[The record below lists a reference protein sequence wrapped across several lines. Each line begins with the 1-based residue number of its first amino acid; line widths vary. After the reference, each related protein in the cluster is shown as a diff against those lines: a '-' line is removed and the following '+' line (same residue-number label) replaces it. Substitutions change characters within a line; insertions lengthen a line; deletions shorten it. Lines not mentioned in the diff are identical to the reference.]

1 MRTDKDYSGK
11 GRDTMHTG
19 SMISLGLAGLAA
31 SLLGTSAFAQGGVAA
46 PTGGATKGTLTVRI
60 SVKGA
65 GRLPGN
71 VPDYQ
76 ALVWKVNNTASFET
90 RLVAMSGADLS
101 AANAAKMAQV
111 ATAAD
116 EAIDDKV
123 QAVIDKWNDK
133 LDACEDE
140 ACEDRVHAAM
150 MADPGYRRIMFA
162 MQPKGAA
169 VLQTAQ
175 GVDLAPGLQGWAV
188 DPLDQYPTTGSVR
201 VEYSLRYV
209 GAMSET
215 GGPRSDD
222 AMTWVGALTLD
233 KEPGGMA
240 GELNFDR
247 AAGTYTIVLAG
258 AHMAVEARDSDGTG
272 NVTQVP
278 LLGSEPPKGKEW
290 ESVLKATGPA
300 GPDAAHGLS
309 GKLTFTSNMG
319 NWREPTHDMP
329 VQVTIEWSFT
339 PGS

>member
-1 MRTDKDYSGK
+1 MSRIEDHSRK
-11 GRDTMHTG
+11 GHDTMHRG

-31 SLLGTSAFAQGGVAA
+31 SLLGTSAFAQGGAA
-46 PTGGATKGTLTVRI
+46 PSTAGATKGTLKVRVTV
-60 SVKGA
+60 SGE
-65 GRLPGN
+65 GRLPGRI
-71 VPDYQ
+71 PDYR
-76 ALVWKVNNTASFET
+76 ALVWKTHNTASFET

-101 AANAAKMAQV
+101 AANVAKMAQV
-111 ATAAD
+111 AGAAS
-116 EAIDDKV
+116 EAMDDKV

-150 MADPGYRRIMFA
+150 MADPEYRRIMFD

-175 GVDLAPGLQGWAV
+175 GVNLAPGLQGWAV

-233 KEPGGMA
+233 KEPGGMV

-247 AAGTYTIVLAG
+247 AAGTYTIVLTG
-258 AHMAVEARDSDGTG
+258 ARMTVDARDSGGTG
-272 NVTQVP
+272 DVRGVP
-278 LLGSEPPKGKEW
+278 FLGSEPPKGKEW

-300 GPDAAHGLS
+300 GPDPAHGLS